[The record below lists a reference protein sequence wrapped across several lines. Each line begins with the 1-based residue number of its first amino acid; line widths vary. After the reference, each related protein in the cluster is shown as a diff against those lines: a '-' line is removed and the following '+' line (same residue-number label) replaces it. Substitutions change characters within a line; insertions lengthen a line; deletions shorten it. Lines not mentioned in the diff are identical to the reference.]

1 MHPGGPVMGKKRC
14 RYCGR
19 LYRPDQK
26 TAKFQKACGREP
38 CQRARKRQKLRRWR
52 TLHPEHAKRYQPK
65 VRAWAKAYPDYWSGY
80 RASHPKYAKRDN
92 LRRIQAIKRA
102 RCSANETSMSRI
114 AVEKL
119 QVLEALEPAVCSA
132 NETPIL
138 RRMDAI
144 EDCLRSTVA
153 VVCSAKQT
161 AIAAKAPPGG

>member
-1 MHPGGPVMGKKRC
+1 MGAPRC
-14 RYCGR
+14 CYCGR
-19 LYRPDQK
+19 LYRPDPK
-26 TAKFQKACGREP
+26 TARFQKACSREI

-65 VRAWAKAYPDYWSGY
+65 VRAWAKAYPDYWSRY
-80 RASHPKYAKRDN
+80 RSSHPKYAKRDN
-92 LRRIQAIKRA
+92 RRRGRAIKRA

-114 AVEKL
+114 VVEKL
-119 QVLEALEPAVCSA
+119 HMLEALGPAICSA

-138 RRMDAI
+138 RRMGAI

-161 AIAAKAPPGG
+161 AMAAAAPPGG